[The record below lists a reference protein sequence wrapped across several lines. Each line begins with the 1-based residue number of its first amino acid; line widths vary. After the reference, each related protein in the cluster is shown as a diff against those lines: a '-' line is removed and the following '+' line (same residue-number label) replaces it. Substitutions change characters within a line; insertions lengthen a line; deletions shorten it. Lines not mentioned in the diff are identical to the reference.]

1 MALNLRVSEI
11 NLFSLNKLEFSFDF
25 AIFFS
30 IRIIT
35 FCAQDSKPELEIK
48 KKIYQILHASITLNL
63 FQKSIHIN
71 ELI

>member
-30 IRIIT
+30 IRRIT
-35 FCAQDSKPELEIK
+35 FCAQDSTPELEIK
-48 KKIYQILHASITLNL
+48 KKICQIIQSEVS
-63 FQKSIHIN
+63 QKDKDHY
-71 ELI
+71 